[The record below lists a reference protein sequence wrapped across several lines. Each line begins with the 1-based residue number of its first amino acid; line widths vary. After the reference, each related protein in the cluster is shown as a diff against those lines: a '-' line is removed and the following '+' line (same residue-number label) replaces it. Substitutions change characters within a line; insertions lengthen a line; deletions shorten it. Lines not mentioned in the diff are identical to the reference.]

1 MAYNYGL
8 FPIKTQKV
16 TSSGSSAATSDG
28 MLAHTQFVRLVATAN
43 CHVAFG
49 ESPTATTSDM
59 YLPADDI
66 EIIKIRPGEKVAVLH
81 GSSVNLFV
89 TELSG

>member
-16 TSSGSSAATSDG
+16 TSSGSSAATTDAI
-28 MLAHTQFVRLVATAN
+28 LAHTQFVRLVATAN
-43 CHVAFG
+43 GNVAFG
-49 ESPTATTSDM
+49 GSTTATTSTM
-59 YLPADDI
+59 YIPANDI
-66 EIIKIRPGEKVAVLH
+66 EIIKVRPGEKVAVI
-81 GSSVNLFV
+81 GSGDLYV

>member
-16 TSSGSSAATSDG
+16 TSSGSSAATSAG
-28 MLAHTQFVRLVATAN
+28 MLAHTQFVRIVASAN
-43 CHVAFG
+43 GHVAFG
-49 ESPTATTSDM
+49 ASPTATTSSM
-59 YLPADDI
+59 YIPANDI
-66 EIIKIRPGEKVAVLH
+66 EIIKIRPGEKVAFI
-81 GSSVNLFV
+81 GSGDLYV